1 MFLLR
6 FEGKCERPVQVE
18 MMAADY
24 WSQFPDTACGRLA
37 ISGEKTKSG
46 MKNFEIFAV
55 ICVQNCCILTQQRRG
70 DTADSGDRLELLA
83 FLLISA
89 LPLHAH

>member
-1 MFLLR
+1 
-6 FEGKCERPVQVE
+6 
-18 MMAADY
+18 MMTADY

-37 ISGEKTKSG
+37 ISGET
-46 MKNFEIFAV
+46 EIFAV
-55 ICVQNCCILTQQRRG
+55 ICVQNCCILTQQRRS
-70 DTADSGDRLELLA
+70 DTADSSDRLEILA